1 MNTFDE
7 RKAEILRGLQH
18 EAAGAAI
25 RRRRVRATGGVCAVM
40 LVAAGAWW
48 LTPGVNTPAQILTPT
63 PAPIAGVDERI
74 VRAPVN
80 LADYAMSD
88 DELLAALDESGE
100 AYTMVW
106 VNGQARLIEPPSEDA
121 PSAG

>member
-1 MNTFDE
+1 MSNIDE
-7 RKAEILRGLQH
+7 RKAEILRGLQQ
-18 EAAGAAI
+18 EAARAAN
-25 RRRRVRATGGVCAVM
+25 RRRRVRAAGGVCAIA

-48 LTPGVNTPAQILTPT
+48 LAPGVNTSTPT
-63 PAPIAGVDERI
+63 SPPALAPVADGDARI
-74 VRAPVN
+74 VHAPVN

-88 DELLAALDESGE
+88 DELLAALDETGE

-106 VNGQARLIEPPSEDA
+106 VNGQAELIEQAPDGA